1 MATNPEQLTLRNCP
15 GCGLAND
22 VATLSR
28 AEYRCRDCGMEIAHL
43 DLSAQGVIRGVLG
56 WLRAPG
62 EVIRERYRI
71 SKVLGKGGFGATYLV
86 DDLHLN
92 NRHRAIKEVPEAMF
106 DTEETTLL
114 SRLNHP
120 AIPDIIDRFNADGM
134 VYLVLEFGGTKTLGS
149 ERKRLGGRIP
159 YAKLAPWITQLC
171 DVLGYLH
178 AQNPPVVH
186 RDLKPDNVLLDD
198 HERVMLIDFGIAKQA
213 KASEAT
219 RTMGRAATEGFS
231 PPEQALGTG
240 TDHRA
245 DIYAL
250 GATLYYLLTGV
261 TPPGAGHRIAGATLE
276 APRALVPELPQEVDA
291 ALLRA
296 LELNVNLRQQSIE
309 EFRQSFD
316 GGGTVIP
323 LDRARSQR
331 TVLVSEA
338 LPASRAQTNRSIPL
352 PQSDTR
358 SVPVERKGGQSWLAV
373 VAIASV
379 VLVVG
384 GLAAWM
390 IPQWLEGDGSRQ
402 AQEAREAFSP
412 PDATPAPQATEG
424 HSTAATP
431 PPPVSATATSDRTA
445 TPPAPAPAPTTPATT
460 PGTAAATPPATPGV
474 PTAGAGPSAMDI
486 LANLKQQPVVAPPTE
501 ERAPRIVRRRSNRQQ
516 PPRVVSPRSIPRAPP
531 PAPRTKSAPQWQIIP
546 GQARRTD

>member
-1 MATNPEQLTLRNCP
+1 MATNPEPLTLRNCP
-15 GCGLAND
+15 GCGLASD
-22 VATLSR
+22 VAQLHR

-43 DLSAQGVIRGVLG
+43 DMSLQGVIRGVLG

-120 AIPDIIDRFNADGM
+120 AIPDIIDRFNAEGM

-149 ERKRLGGRIP
+149 ERKHLGGKIP

-261 TPPGAGHRIAGATLE
+261 TPPGAGHRIAGTPLE
-276 APRALVPELPQEVDA
+276 APRALVPELPQAVDA

-309 EFRQSFD
+309 EFRQGFD
-316 GGGTVIP
+316 GGGAVVP

-331 TVLVSEA
+331 TMLVSEG
-338 LPASRAQTNRSIPL
+338 LPASGAQTNRSIPL

-358 SVPVERKGGQSWLAV
+358 SVPVERKGGQSWLP
-373 VAIASV
+373 VAAIVAV

-390 IPQWLEGDGSRQ
+390 IPQWLEGDSGQ
-402 AQEAREAFSP
+402 VQETPKTSST
-412 PDATPAPQATEG
+412 PDATPAPQGTQGAT
-424 HSTAATP
+424 TAPTP
-431 PPPVSATATSDRTA
+431 PSVPATATRDPAA
-445 TPPAPAPAPTTPATT
+445 TPPAPAPAPTTPATVPSTTEVTPPPT
-460 PGTAAATPPATPGV
+460 PGIQTAV
-474 PTAGAGPSAMDI
+474 PGPSAMDI
-486 LANLKQQPVVAPPTE
+486 LANSNRNQPAVAPPTE
-501 ERAPRIVRRRSNRQQ
+501 ARRAVPPRARQ
-516 PPRVVSPRSIPRAPP
+516 PPRKVVSRSPVPRPP
-531 PAPRTKSAPQWQIIP
+531 PAPRRQSSPWTIIP